1 MLKFLFRNNFSYF
14 NEPKSVEDNKKMVNF
29 ALLNRSHTKF
39 HISAMR
45 RILIIMFAFFTMAA
59 ALAAPPRWE
68 NVDAPSRQSGV
79 EQRID
84 AETPDVAVSDGYIYV
99 ATARP
104 VTVKVFTILGQL
116 VSNEAV
122 PAGVSRLKLN
132 AKGIYILKIG
142 SLTRRVTI

>member
-1 MLKFLFRNNFSYF
+1 ML
-14 NEPKSVEDNKKMVNF
+14 
-29 ALLNRSHTKF
+29 
-39 HISAMR
+39 
-45 RILIIMFAFFTMAA
+45 RIFITLFAFFTMAA